1 MEPERSDVELLL
13 KLIAVQRTCGMMNGM
28 SAILAGQKKSTTK
41 GKRRRIWLALA
52 VLGLLFGMAAAWE
65 WSPLA
70 DEIDI
75 RRVTAWAFGLRANPN
90 REIIIL
96 AAYLIGSLLLVPVTV
111 LIVATGLV
119 FGPLMGAIYS
129 LAGCLLGAALTYAIG
144 YFLGRD
150 LVRHITGTKWERVER
165 KIGQAG
171 ILGVATLRLIP
182 VAPFTIV
189 NVVSGAFQVP
199 IRDYFIGSLL
209 GFAPGILAIN
219 IFAHQAASAIRDPG
233 VGSFVLLGAL
243 VVISILGL
251 LWLRRKLGEAH

>member
-1 MEPERSDVELLL
+1 MDE
-13 KLIAVQRTCGMMNGM
+13 M
-28 SAILAGQKKSTTK
+28 STITAGEKKSTAS
-41 GKRRRIWLALA
+41 GRRRRIWLALA
-52 VLGLLFGMAAAWE
+52 VLGLLFGVAAAWE

-75 RRVTAWAFGLRANPN
+75 RRISAWAFGLRANPN
-90 REIIIL
+90 RVIIIL
-96 AAYLIGSLLLVPVTV
+96 AAYVIGSLLLVPVTV

-119 FGPLMGAIYS
+119 FGPLMGSVYS
-129 LAGCLLGAALTYAIG
+129 LVGCILGASLTYALG

-150 LVRHITGTKWERVER
+150 LVRQITGAKWERVER

-171 ILGVATLRLIP
+171 ILGVTTLRLIP

-199 IRDYFIGSLL
+199 IRDYLIGSLL

-219 IFAHQAASAIRDPG
+219 LFAHQMASAIRDPG
-233 VGSFVLLGAL
+233 VGSFVLLAAL
-243 VVISILGL
+243 VVISIWVL
-251 LWLRRKLGEAH
+251 LWLRRKLGERAD